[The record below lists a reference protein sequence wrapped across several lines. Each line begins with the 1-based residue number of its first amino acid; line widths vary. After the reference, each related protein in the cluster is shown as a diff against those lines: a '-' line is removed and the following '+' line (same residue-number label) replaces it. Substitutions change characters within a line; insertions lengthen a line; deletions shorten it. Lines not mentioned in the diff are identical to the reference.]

1 MSFSALGGLN
11 GNPKGKEPK
20 VSTSTGARI
29 TEIGRVMVPV
39 SDQQRALDFY
49 VGTLGFEKR
58 MDVPYGNG
66 DRWIEVAPPGT
77 ATAIALVP
85 PRQGDPVGVETRIS
99 LSTDDAGAAHAAL
112 SDRGVDVDP
121 EVMRMGGPVP
131 PMFFFRDQDG
141 NSLLLVET
149 P

>member
-1 MSFSALGGLN
+1 MSFSALGCLN
-11 GNPKGKEPK
+11 GNPKAKEPQ

-29 TEIGRVMVPV
+29 AEFGRVMVPV
-39 SDQQRALDFY
+39 SDQERALGFY
-49 VGTLGFEKR
+49 VGIREAHGR
-58 MDVPYGNG
+58 PYGDG

>member
-1 MSFSALGGLN
+1 
-11 GNPKGKEPK
+11 
-20 VSTSTGARI
+20 
-29 TEIGRVMVPV
+29 MVPV
-39 SDQQRALDFY
+39 SDQERALDFY
-49 VGTLGFEKR
+49 VGTLGFKKR

>member
-29 TEIGRVMVPV
+29 TEIGRVMVPA
-39 SDQQRALDFY
+39 SDQEQALDFY
-49 VGTLGFEKR
+49 VGTLGLEKR
-58 MDVPYGNG
+58 MDVPYGDG

-77 ATAIALVP
+77 TTAIALVP

-149 P
+149 R

>member
-1 MSFSALGGLN
+1 VRLVQIDT
-11 GNPKGKEPK
+11 PE
-20 VSTSTGARI
+20 VSTPTGARI
-29 TEIGRVMVPV
+29 TAIGRVMVPV
-39 SDQQRALDFY
+39 SVSDQERALDFY
-49 VGTLGFEKR
+49 AGTLDLEKR
-58 MDVPYGNG
+58 MDVPYGDG

-77 ATAIALVP
+77 TTAIALVP

-149 P
+149 R

>member
-1 MSFSALGGLN
+1 M
-11 GNPKGKEPK
+11 
-20 VSTSTGARI
+20 STSTGARI

-39 SDQQRALDFY
+39 SDQERALDFY

-58 MDVPYGNG
+58 MDVPYGDG

-77 ATAIALVP
+77 STAIALVP
-85 PRQGDPVGVETRIS
+85 PRQGEPVGVETRIS
-99 LSTDDAGAAHAAL
+99 LSTDDAGAVHAAL
-112 SDRGVDVDP
+112 GDRGVDVDP